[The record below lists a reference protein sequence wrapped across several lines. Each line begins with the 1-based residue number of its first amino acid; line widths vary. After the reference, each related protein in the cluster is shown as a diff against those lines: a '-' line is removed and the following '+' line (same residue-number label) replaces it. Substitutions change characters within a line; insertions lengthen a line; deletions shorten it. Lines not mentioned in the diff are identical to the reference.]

1 MNPAIHPF
9 YKASVLAVRSAMLT
23 AALFVTTSVPART
36 SHTVRPKGEGDTPTQ
51 SDPDILRYNNPDLT
65 VDLGVGLWGIPL
77 PVDYD
82 GDGVKDL
89 LVSCPDRPYKGLY
102 FFKNIGTPRHPRFAA
117 AERISEK
124 GMNNIRLSEVDGKP
138 YVLSKNFE
146 YPDFFKA
153 PYAKTRRLHY
163 EGEEL
168 GATYK
173 KSRSNMWNYVD
184 WDGDGDKDI
193 LVGIDT
199 WDDYGWDNAFD
210 SLGHW
215 TRGPLHGYVYLL
227 ENTGRGYVNRGK
239 VEAGGAPIDVY
250 GAPNPCVADFDGDG
264 DLDLIC
270 GEFIDGMTW
279 FENIGSRTE
288 PRFAAG
294 APLQTNTGRS
304 ASIWR

>member
-173 KSRSNMWNYVD
+173 KSRSQYVELR
-184 WDGDGDKDI
+184 G
-193 LVGIDT
+193 
-199 WDDYGWDNAFD
+199 
-210 SLGHW
+210 LGRRRRQGH
-215 TRGPLHGYVYLL
+215 P
-227 ENTGRGYVNRGK
+227 RGYRHVGRLRLGQRLRQPRTLDPGAAARLRLPAGK
-239 VEAGGAPIDVY
+239 YWQG
-250 GAPNPCVADFDGDG
+250 
-264 DLDLIC
+264 IC
-270 GEFIDGMTW
+270 Q
-279 FENIGSRTE
+279 
-288 PRFAAG
+288 PR
-294 APLQTNTGRS
+294 
-304 ASIWR
+304 

>member
-1 MNPAIHPF
+1 MNPATHL
-9 YKASVLAVRSAMLT
+9 YKTSVLAIRTAALA

-124 GMNNIRLSEVDGKP
+124 GMNNIRLSEADGKP

-153 PYAKTRRLHY
+153 PYAKNGVFTTKARSSERPTRSR
-163 EGEEL
+163 GAIC
-168 GATYK
+168 GATPT
-173 KSRSNMWNYVD
+173 
-184 WDGDGDKDI
+184 G
-193 LVGIDT
+193 T
-199 WDDYGWDNAFD
+199 ATA
-210 SLGHW
+210 
-215 TRGPLHGYVYLL
+215 TR
-227 ENTGRGYVNRGK
+227 T
-239 VEAGGAPIDVY
+239 
-250 GAPNPCVADFDGDG
+250 
-264 DLDLIC
+264 
-270 GEFIDGMTW
+270 
-279 FENIGSRTE
+279 S
-288 PRFAAG
+288 
-294 APLQTNTGRS
+294 S
-304 ASIWR
+304 

>member
-9 YKASVLAVRSAMLT
+9 YKASVLAIRSAALA
-23 AALFVTTSVPART
+23 AALLVTTSASAVTDIRQASPVT
-36 SHTVRPKGEGDTPTQ
+36 DSKGGGDTPSQ
-51 SDPDILRYNNPDLT
+51 SDPDILRHNNPGLT

-153 PYAKTRRLHY
+153 PYA
-163 EGEEL
+163 
-168 GATYK
+168 
-173 KSRSNMWNYVD
+173 VD
-184 WDGDGDKDI
+184 
-193 LVGIDT
+193 
-199 WDDYGWDNAFD
+199 
-210 SLGHW
+210 
-215 TRGPLHGYVYLL
+215 
-227 ENTGRGYVNRGK
+227 
-239 VEAGGAPIDVY
+239 
-250 GAPNPCVADFDGDG
+250 
-264 DLDLIC
+264 
-270 GEFIDGMTW
+270 
-279 FENIGSRTE
+279 
-288 PRFAAG
+288 
-294 APLQTNTGRS
+294 TN
-304 ASIWR
+304 

>member
-173 KSRSNMWNYVD
+173 KSRSNMWN
-184 WDGDGDKDI
+184 
-193 LVGIDT
+193 L
-199 WDDYGWDNAFD
+199 
-210 SLGHW
+210 SLIH
-215 TRGPLHGYVYLL
+215 
-227 ENTGRGYVNRGK
+227 
-239 VEAGGAPIDVY
+239 I
-250 GAPNPCVADFDGDG
+250 
-264 DLDLIC
+264 
-270 GEFIDGMTW
+270 
-279 FENIGSRTE
+279 
-288 PRFAAG
+288 
-294 APLQTNTGRS
+294 
-304 ASIWR
+304 